1 MMGSSSSRKGC
12 DIVVTDT
19 CSICHEPIESADEI
33 HWRHSRAD
41 KDEFCGTG
49 DGSTAYPAH
58 RSSMIY

>member
-1 MMGSSSSRKGC
+1 M
-12 DIVVTDT
+12 VTDT